1 MTMIKGKRAVLEA
14 LKTGQPV
21 TRVYVANGSQ
31 DHPDIQLIVSHA
43 TQVGALVSH
52 MTQSQLDALVKES
65 NTQGVVATITTKK
78 DMLLSELVQKQHPML
93 VVLDHLEDP
102 FNFGAIMRSAEQFGA
117 RGIIYPKDRNA
128 TLTPGVI
135 KASSGAIHY
144 LDLVRVANI
153 GNAIDHLKREGYW
166 IVGTTVSDGEA
177 LESWEPNYPV
187 AVVVGN
193 EQRGLS
199 HRIMKQCD
207 TLVTI
212 KTRGQLDSL
221 NVSVATGI
229 LLHHMMCHV
238 DGVSGDA

>member
-1 MTMIKGKRAVLEA
+1 MVKM
-14 LKTGQPV
+14 
-21 TRVYVANGSQ
+21 
-31 DHPDIQLIVSHA
+31 
-43 TQVGALVSH
+43 LVSS

-78 DMLLSELVQKQHPML
+78 DMLLSELVQKNHPIL

-117 RGIIYPKDRNA
+117 RGVIYPKDRNA

-166 IVGTTVSDGEA
+166 IVGTTVSEEHVHIVTG
-177 LESWEPNYPV
+177 
-187 AVVVGN
+187 
-193 EQRGLS
+193 
-199 HRIMKQCD
+199 KQ
-207 TLVTI
+207 I
-212 KTRGQLDSL
+212 GR
-221 NVSVATGI
+221 A
-229 LLHHMMCHV
+229 HV
-238 DGVSGDA
+238 